1 MSTNECECIATLRNR
16 AVTGL
21 LFSASTTRP
30 EQFLFWRG
38 YLKALLDLSRPN
50 AGKPTLREIASG
62 GYEPPAFLQRAWTA
76 LPERIERLT
85 LPEVQ
90 QFLAAQGVEIT
101 RDHVSDRQFKTVL
114 QTEGGEVTATDLND
128 EHPGSRVDV
137 GDDAAHE

>member
-1 MSTNECECIATLRNR
+1 MDANAIATLRNR
-16 AVTGL
+16 AIAGL
-21 LFSASTTRP
+21 LFSASANYR
-30 EQFLFWRG
+30 EQFLIWRG

-50 AGKPTLREIASG
+50 AGKPTLREIASS
-62 GYEPPAFLQRAWTA
+62 GYEPPACLQRAWTA
-76 LPERIERLT
+76 LPESIERLT

-114 QTEGGEVTATDLND
+114 QTESGKVPAADLND
-128 EHPGSRVDV
+128 EHPAAGVDV